1 MTKAHLILLFIF
13 FSIVRSGHAQ
23 YTNLR
28 CKWVKPTEEGLKI
41 DTLTIVPGSI
51 EIKYPQGYT
60 SLYTIKTNTLTFS
73 PSPLPDSIFICYR
86 VYPFDL
92 GKPVYKRDLS
102 IYDSVG
108 GYREIMR
115 ARGYG
120 NTPQQREE
128 LFSTPGINK
137 TGVISRGISAGNNQS
152 VFVNSTLN
160 LQLDGKL
167 TDNITL
173 TAVISDQNIPFQ
185 PEGNTQQIQ
194 QFDRVYVQLK
204 TPKTAL
210 TVGDIVLK
218 QRDSYFLKYYR
229 NVQGGQVSH
238 VEKRDSTFESASQ
251 VGIGIS
257 KGKFNT
263 MQFSPDSRDFLQE
276 GVQGPYRLRG
286 ANNEAFITII
296 ANSERVYFDGRL
308 LTRGF
313 DYDYVIDYNTAEIT
327 FTPYLLVTKYNRMR
341 VDFEYTDRNYARTNV
356 EASQTIRNRS
366 GQFAFYYY
374 SEKDNPNNPL
384 LLDLTVA
391 DQTYLS
397 TIGDDLNKAFI
408 SGADSMD
415 AYKAGV
421 TLYKKIDVSGI
432 AVYQYSV
439 NPDSAVYQVK
449 FSQLSQ
455 GLGSYVLDNSTA
467 NARIFR
473 YVGAGNGNYEPVQYI
488 ATPKKKQMVQASFV
502 QKISKHE
509 DVFSDFAYSTNDV
522 NLYATQDKLNDN
534 GVSVRG
540 GLKST
545 KRNIGLL
552 NRYLLTSTLSY
563 EFNQANFT
571 AIDRF
576 RTADFERYW
585 NEDINKLGDN
595 QMATGNLVYAKN
607 ANELF
612 SYSINYRNKQ
622 NDLSGLQHQAQL
634 YQKKGK
640 IFFKGDLF
648 LTGADNSVGKAS
660 WQKYSANIY
669 YKTKKFTPGFQYS
682 SEKNKVIDTVGAL
695 QNSLMYFEEY
705 KYYIQSNDTSK
716 FRYRIDYSD
725 RADKQIFSGELVP
738 ATRAQTINFTSGIK
752 FSQDHQL
759 NFITTYRYLTY
770 VGAIATP
777 NDETIMSRVD
787 WGVSAF
793 KRHVRSELTIT
804 TGVGRQARQQFVFQP
819 VATGLGTFI
828 WRDYNNDGVQQ
839 INEFVTKIYN
849 DTAEFIKIYLP
860 TNDYYK
866 AYTNLINY
874 RLDVSM
880 PRKWKS
886 SSKYILK
893 TVGKLSN
900 TSSITLNNKTT
911 DDNLWSRFNPSSP
924 SATDTNLLAYQR
936 IVRSVLFYNRSSSL
950 FGMDL
955 ALTLNE
961 SRQFLTQ
968 GFENQSVNDLIYGL
982 RATFKRMYAWKI
994 KLTTGYNS
1002 VNSDFNTT
1010 RNYYIQYKKF
1020 DNELSI
1026 QPRTNTRFSLLSG
1039 VSYKI
1044 NTFNTGNGENAL
1056 LYNIGVEIKI
1066 NKLSKRTFTSTIKYI
1081 RINSNLNGTQ
1091 ENSPIA
1097 YEIQEA
1103 LLKGNNITWN
1113 IVWQER
1119 LTNGLQIS
1127 FSYEGRKSES
1137 AKTIHTGRMQL
1148 SALF

>member
-1 MTKAHLILLFIF
+1 MTKAHLILLIIF
-13 FSIVRSGHAQ
+13 FAIVRSGHAQ

-28 CKWVKPTEEGLKI
+28 CKWVRPTEGGVKL
-41 DTLTIVPGSI
+41 DTLTVVPGSI
-51 EIKYPQGYT
+51 DVKYPQGYT
-60 SLYTIKTNTLTFS
+60 SLYTIATNTLTFS
-73 PSPLPDSIFICYR
+73 PSPLPDSILVCYR

-92 GKPVYKRDLS
+92 GRPVYKRDLA
-102 IYDSVG
+102 IYDSMG
-108 GYREIMR
+108 GYREVMR
-115 ARGYG
+115 QRGYG

-128 LFSTPGINK
+128 LFATPGINK

-194 QFDRVYVQLK
+194 QFDRVYVQLR

-210 TVGDIVLK
+210 TVGDIVLT
-218 QRDSYFLKYYR
+218 QRDPYFLKYYR
-229 NVQGGQVSH
+229 NVQGGKVSH
-238 VEKRDSTFESASQ
+238 IVKRDSTFESVSQ

-263 MQFSPDSRDFLQE
+263 MQFAPGTKDVLQE

-286 ANNEAFITII
+286 ANNEAFITVI

-341 VDFEYTDRNYARTNV
+341 VDFEYTDRNYARTNL
-356 EASQTIRNRS
+356 EASQTIKS
-366 GQFAFYYY
+366 TTTQFGFFYY

-384 LLDLTVA
+384 LQDLSVA

-397 TIGDDLNKAFI
+397 TIGDDLSKAFV
-408 SGADSMD
+408 SGEDSM
-415 AYKAGV
+415 AFKAGT
-421 TLYKKIDVSGI
+421 TLYKKIDVAGV

-439 NPDSAVYQVK
+439 NPDSALYQVK
-449 FSQLSQ
+449 FSQLDG

-467 NARIFR
+467 NARVFR

-488 ATPKKKQMVQASFV
+488 ATPKKKQMVQGSLV
-502 QKISKHE
+502 QKISRYE
-509 DVFSDFAYSTNDV
+509 DVFTDVAYSTNDV
-522 NLYATQDKLNDN
+522 NLYSTEDKGNDN

-552 NRYLLTSTLSY
+552 NKYLLTSMVSY
-563 EFNQANFT
+563 EFNQENFT
-571 AIDRF
+571 SIDRF
-576 RTADFERYW
+576 RSADFERYW
-585 NEDINKLGDN
+585 NEDVNRIGNN
-595 QMATGNLVYAKN
+595 QMVNGNIFYSKN

-612 SYSINYRNKQ
+612 SYAINYRNKQ
-622 NDLSGLQHQAQL
+622 NDLSGLQHQAQV

-640 IFFKGDLF
+640 LYFKGDLF
-648 LTGADNSVGKAS
+648 LTNADNTLGKTN
-660 WQKYSANIY
+660 WQKYSANVY
-669 YKTKKFTPGFQYS
+669 YKTKVITPGFQYS
-682 SEKNKVIDTVGAL
+682 SEKNKVVDSAGTL
-695 QNSLMYFEEY
+695 FRSLMYFEEY

-716 FRYRIDYSD
+716 FRYKIDYSN
-725 RADKQIFSGELVP
+725 RADRQIIGGEMVP
-738 ATRAQTINFTSGIK
+738 STRAQTTNFTSGIK
-752 FSQDHQL
+752 FSQDHTL
-759 NFITTYRYLTY
+759 NFVTTYRYLTY
-770 VGAIATP
+770 VSTLATP
-777 NDETIMSRVD
+777 NDETVMARVD
-787 WGVSAF
+787 WGVSAL

-804 TGVGRQARQQFVFQP
+804 TGVGRQARQQFIFQP
-819 VATGLGTFI
+819 VATGLGTYV
-828 WRDYNNDGVQQ
+828 WRDYNDDGVQQ

-860 TNDYYK
+860 TNEYYK

-874 RLDVSM
+874 RLDFSM

-886 SSKYILK
+886 SQRFILK
-893 TVGKLSN
+893 TLGKLSN
-900 TSSITLNNKTT
+900 TSSITLNNKTM
-911 DDNLWSRFNPSSP
+911 DDNLWSRFNPGSP
-924 SATDTNLLAYQR
+924 SASDTNLLAYQR
-936 IVRSVLFYNRSSSL
+936 ILRSMLFYNRSSSL

-968 GFENQSVNDLIYGL
+968 GFENQYINDLIYGL
-982 RATFKRMYAWKI
+982 RTTFKRMYAWKL

-1002 VNSDFNTT
+1002 VNSDFNTM
-1010 RNYYIQYKKF
+1010 RNYFIEYKKC
-1020 DNELSI
+1020 DNEFSI
-1026 QPRTNTRFSLLSG
+1026 QPRTNTRLSLLAG
-1039 VSYKI
+1039 VAYKI
-1044 NTFNTGNGENAL
+1044 NTFTPGNGENAL
-1056 LYNIGVEIKI
+1056 LYNVGLEIKM

-1081 RINSNLNGTQ
+1081 RINSKLNGTQ

-1137 AKTIHTGRMQL
+1137 VKTIHTGRMQL

>member
-13 FSIVRSGHAQ
+13 FAVVRSGHAQ

-51 EIKYPQGYT
+51 EVKYPQGYT
-60 SLYTIKTNTLTFS
+60 SLYTIETNILTFS
-73 PSPLPDSIFICYR
+73 PSPLPDSILVCYR

-92 GKPVYKRDLS
+92 GRPVYKRDLT
-102 IYDSVG
+102 IYDSMG
-108 GYREIMR
+108 GYREVMR
-115 ARGYG
+115 LRGYG

-128 LFSTPGINK
+128 LFATPGINK

-194 QFDRVYVQLK
+194 QFDRVYVQLR

-210 TVGDIVLK
+210 TVGDIVLS
-218 QRDSYFLKYYR
+218 QRDPYFLKYYR
-229 NVQGGQVSH
+229 NVQGGKVSH
-238 VEKRDSTFESASQ
+238 VVKRDSTFESVSQ

-263 MQFSPDSRDFLQE
+263 MQFAPDTKDFLQE

-286 ANNEAFITII
+286 ANNEAFITVI

-327 FTPYLLVTKYNRMR
+327 FTPYLLVTKYNRVR
-341 VDFEYTDRNYARTNV
+341 VDFEYTDRNYARTNL
-356 EASQTIRNRS
+356 EASQTIKS
-366 GQFAFYYY
+366 PTTQFGFYYY

-384 LLDLTVA
+384 LQELSPA

-397 TIGDDLNKAFI
+397 TIGDDLSQAFV
-408 SGADSMD
+408 SGADSM
-415 AYKAGV
+415 AFKAGT
-421 TLYKKIDVSGI
+421 TLYKKIDVAGV

-439 NPDSAVYQVK
+439 NPDSALFQVK
-449 FSQLSQ
+449 FSQLDQ

-467 NARIFR
+467 NARVFK

-488 ATPKKKQMVQASFV
+488 VTPKKKQMVQASFV
-502 QKISKHE
+502 QKINRHE
-509 DVFSDFAYSTNDV
+509 EVFTDVAYSTNDV
-522 NLYATQDKLNDN
+522 NLYSTEDKANDN

-540 GLKST
+540 GVKSS

-552 NRYLLTSTLSY
+552 NKYLLTSMVSY
-563 EFNQANFT
+563 EFNQKNFT

-576 RTADFERYW
+576 RSADFERYW
-585 NEDINKLGDN
+585 NEDLALIGNN
-595 QMATGNLVYAKN
+595 QMVNGTVFYSKN

-612 SYSINYRNKQ
+612 SYGINYRNKE

-640 IFFKGDLF
+640 LYFKGDLF
-648 LTGADNSVGKAS
+648 LTNTANTTGKTN
-660 WQKYSANIY
+660 WQKYSANVY
-669 YKTKKFTPGFQYS
+669 YKTKVITPGFQYS
-682 SEKNKVIDTVGAL
+682 SEKNKAIDSAGTL
-695 QNSLMYFEEY
+695 FRSLMYFEEY

-716 FRYRIDYSD
+716 FRYRIDYSN
-725 RADKQIFSGELVP
+725 RADRQMIGGELVP
-738 ATRAQTINFTSGIK
+738 STRAQTTNFTSGIK
-752 FSQDHQL
+752 FSQDHSL
-759 NFITTYRYLTY
+759 NLITTYRYLTY
-770 VGAIATP
+770 VSALATP
-777 NDETIMSRVD
+777 NDETVMARVD
-787 WGVSAF
+787 WGVSAL
-793 KRHVRSELTIT
+793 KRHVRSELTVT
-804 TGVGRQARQQFVFQP
+804 TGVGRQARQQFIFQP
-819 VATGLGTFI
+819 VATGLGTYV
-828 WRDYNNDGVQQ
+828 WRDYNDDGVQQ

-886 SSKYILK
+886 SQQFILK
-893 TVGKLSN
+893 TLGKLSN
-900 TSSITLNNKTT
+900 TSSITLNNKTM
-911 DDNLWSRFNPSSP
+911 DDNLWSRFSPGSP
-924 SATDTNLLAYQR
+924 SASDTNLLAYQR
-936 IVRSVLFYNRSSSL
+936 ILRSVLFYNRSSSL

-968 GFENQSVNDLIYGL
+968 GFENQYVNDLIYGL
-982 RATFKRMYAWKI
+982 RTTFKRMYAWKI

-1002 VNSDFNTT
+1002 VNSDFNTM
-1010 RNYYIQYKKF
+1010 RNYFIEYKKF
-1020 DNELSI
+1020 DNEFAI
-1026 QPRTNTRFSLLSG
+1026 QPRTNTRLSLLAG
-1039 VSYKI
+1039 VAYKV
-1044 NTFNTGNGENAL
+1044 NTFTPGKGENAM
-1056 LYNIGVEIKI
+1056 LYNVGLEIKM
-1066 NKLSKRTFTSTIKYI
+1066 NKLSKRTFTSTFRYI
-1081 RINSNLNGTQ
+1081 RINSKLNGTQ

-1137 AKTIHTGRMQL
+1137 VKTIHTGRMQL